1 MRGAAFLQDYGVA
14 IASGPLTGVAARAV
28 VVLDENDQ
36 VLHSELVAEIGNEPD
51 YAAATAVLL

>member
-1 MRGAAFLQDYGVA
+1 
-14 IASGPLTGVAARAV
+14 V